1 MAISSGY
8 LNRRVVILKLTEIQ
22 DEVGQLIQE
31 YTLVQMPWT
40 RIITKTD
47 VEASASRVTNNAT
60 MTFIMRYSKSLENPS
75 STLYL
80 GFKKQIYDIVSVI
93 NVNELNERME
103 VTAVRRTNETF
114 DPSAFRPSR
123 G

>member
-8 LNRRVVILKLTEIQ
+8 LNRRVVILKLTETQ

-80 GFKKQIYDIVSVI
+80 GYKKQIYDIVSVI

-123 G
+123 

>member
-8 LNRRVVILKLTEIQ
+8 LNKRVVILKLTKTQ
-22 DEVGQLIQE
+22 DDTGQLIQE

-40 RIITKTD
+40 RVITKTD

-60 MTFIMRYSKSLENPS
+60 MTFIMRYSKSLENPN

-123 G
+123 